1 MKVGIYKLFI
11 NSLKLLLL
19 SSLILAE
26 HAPLSQAQ
34 SSVPVGPSGPTGIS
48 LPPLPPPPDDRP
60 LPDPRLP
67 DSGLP
72 DSGLPTPILPTPNP
86 TPLPGGP
93 LSPQPGG
100 LLTIATLQGHLPPLA
115 PAVVDLA
122 IVSTMLPEVGF
133 PQGGTFQNPTPTP
146 TDIPSIPTLP
156 GGPDVPD
163 VTSEGEG
170 AIAQVDPSNTATP
183 QSCHSQLG
191 QIQSTT
197 ASQRTSSTYESVIGC
212 YEAALETTLTTDNAE
227 VQNTVL
233 NDLAITH
240 YIIGNYRRALEVHQ
254 QQRDLARTS
263 GNATQEGIALSG
275 MGSAYAALGNYDQ
288 AIEHYTQALG
298 LIDPIFAG
306 QWHTLTLRNLGNA
319 YYAKKDFSR
328 ALQYQ
333 ENALRLSLQSG
344 DRYGEMQALGNIGN
358 VHMALG
364 DFAKSVEAYDQSLA
378 LAQSQNNALEI
389 AQIQLGLGTAYANQ
403 QDYARAVSYYQES
416 LSSARTL
423 GSKLGEG
430 IALTNLGHVQLQ
442 LNQLPEAASHLQ
454 QGIEVW
460 ESLRAGLGTH
470 DDFKISLFETQRNA
484 YRNLQ
489 EVLVMQNQPNRA
501 LEIAERG
508 RSRAFVELLAR
519 ETQPGDPAIPSSA
532 TSSAAPPSLAQIK
545 QVATRN
551 QATLVEYTLIREQFT
566 ETPHGQSVQYTTQ
579 PQETA
584 LYIWVIKPTGEV
596 TFRQVDLTQ
605 QNLNA
610 SLAEQVLAARQDL
623 GIRRGGLQTAN
634 ASESSSQAHLQDF
647 HQLLIAPIADLLPTD
662 PNEPVVFIPQEQLF
676 MVPFAALQD
685 SAGAYLIEQHTV
697 LSAPSIQVIDLAQ
710 TLAQQRSPRASVGQ
724 SLIVGNPSPLPQI
737 MEQPFAD
744 LPHAKAEANAIGE
757 LLSAPALTGATATEA
772 TIKQQLSTANIIHLA
787 THGFYDE
794 KSPMQGALALAVADD
809 QQDGL
814 LTAREISALS
824 LQAELAVLSAC
835 DTGLGQITGDG
846 VVGLSRA
853 FITAG
858 TPSVMVSL
866 WQVSDQATADLM
878 IEFYRQRQQNL
889 GNAQALRQAMLKV
902 MATHQDPADW
912 SAFTLTGKIQ

>member
-1 MKVGIYKLFI
+1 
-11 NSLKLLLL
+11 
-19 SSLILAE
+19 
-26 HAPLSQAQ
+26 
-34 SSVPVGPSGPTGIS
+34 
-48 LPPLPPPPDDRP
+48 
-60 LPDPRLP
+60 
-67 DSGLP
+67 
-72 DSGLPTPILPTPNP
+72 
-86 TPLPGGP
+86 
-93 LSPQPGG
+93 
-100 LLTIATLQGHLPPLA
+100 
-115 PAVVDLA
+115 
-122 IVSTMLPEVGF
+122 
-133 PQGGTFQNPTPTP
+133 
-146 TDIPSIPTLP
+146 
-156 GGPDVPD
+156 
-163 VTSEGEG
+163 
-170 AIAQVDPSNTATP
+170 
-183 QSCHSQLG
+183 
-191 QIQSTT
+191 
-197 ASQRTSSTYESVIGC
+197 
-212 YEAALETTLTTDNAE
+212 
-227 VQNTVL
+227 
-233 NDLAITH
+233 
-240 YIIGNYRRALEVHQ
+240 
-254 QQRDLARTS
+254 
-263 GNATQEGIALSG
+263 
-275 MGSAYAALGNYDQ
+275 
-288 AIEHYTQALG
+288 
-298 LIDPIFAG
+298 
-306 QWHTLTLRNLGNA
+306 
-319 YYAKKDFSR
+319 
-328 ALQYQ
+328 
-333 ENALRLSLQSG
+333 
-344 DRYGEMQALGNIGN
+344 
-358 VHMALG
+358 
-364 DFAKSVEAYDQSLA
+364 
-378 LAQSQNNALEI
+378 
-389 AQIQLGLGTAYANQ
+389 
-403 QDYARAVSYYQES
+403 
-416 LSSARTL
+416 
-423 GSKLGEG
+423 
-430 IALTNLGHVQLQ
+430 
-442 LNQLPEAASHLQ
+442 
-454 QGIEVW
+454 
-460 ESLRAGLGTH
+460 
-470 DDFKISLFETQRNA
+470 
-484 YRNLQ
+484 
-489 EVLVMQNQPNRA
+489 
-501 LEIAERG
+501 
-508 RSRAFVELLAR
+508 
-519 ETQPGDPAIPSSA
+519 
-532 TSSAAPPSLAQIK
+532 
-545 QVATRN
+545 TRN

-623 GIRRGGLQTAN
+623 GIRRGGLQPAN

-685 SAGAYLIEQHTV
+685 SAGTYLIEQHTL

-710 TLAQQRSPRASVGQ
+710 NLSQQRSPRASVGQ